1 MWEFLAKLFSSDFM
15 PHGHCY
21 FWRPEIVWL
30 HAVSDGLITAAYY
43 VIPVILIFF
52 VRKRRDL
59 PFQWIFL
66 MFGLFIF
73 GCGTT
78 HLMDVWTLWHGTYRL
93 AGVVKG
99 CTAVASVAT
108 AVCLVQLIPK
118 ALALPRPSQLQM
130 ADAALVESES
140 RNRAMLK
147 ALPDLMFLL
156 SKDGVYLDYHAKD
169 PGGLLMPPEAFLG
182 KHIKEVLPAELA
194 GRLEPLFAKALES
207 DEPVVGEFSLLI
219 GSEDHDY
226 EFRIVAC
233 GSDKVLS
240 IVRDITERKRAEDS
254 IRKSEERFR
263 QLAENIDSV
272 IYVVERNGPAAIYI
286 SPAYES
292 IWGRSCDSLYQR
304 GKSWLE
310 ALHPDDLDRAWAKVA
325 ALPPARVEQEY
336 RIVRPNGEV
345 RWVHDRIFP
354 ILGEHGET
362 NRFAGI
368 ADDITDRK
376 LAEDSLEQALAE
388 VRQLKDQLYA
398 ENVYLQEAIMVAH
411 DFGEMVGDSE
421 ALKRALQQ
429 AEQVAPLDTAVL
441 ILGETGTGKDL
452 LAHAIHNLSARKN
465 HPLITVNC
473 ATLPSELIED
483 ELFGHEKGAFTGAL
497 AKRVGR
503 FEVADKGTIFLDEIG
518 ELPPDLQAKLLR
530 VIQEGEFERLGGTR
544 TIKVNVRII
553 AATNRDLDSAVRAG
567 HFRPDLFYR
576 LSVYPITLPPLRDRK
591 EDIPLL
597 VMHFLKQLNAKL
609 GKQIESIP
617 QKSLDALVSYP
628 WPGNIRELKNVI
640 ERAAVVTRGNTLLL
654 GDGPET
660 AALRQQGNNSRS
672 IQTDTAQLQTLE
684 DNERNLIRTT
694 LDRTGGR
701 IEGPTGAAALLA
713 IHPSTLRSRM
723 RKLGISRSRFTVPP
737 GTA

>member
-15 PHGHCY
+15 PHGHRY
-21 FWRPEIVWL
+21 FWRPV
-30 HAVSDGLITAAYY
+30 
-43 VIPVILIFF
+43 
-52 VRKRRDL
+52 
-59 PFQWIFL
+59 
-66 MFGLFIF
+66 
-73 GCGTT
+73 
-78 HLMDVWTLWHGTYRL
+78 
-93 AGVVKG
+93 
-99 CTAVASVAT
+99 
-108 AVCLVQLIPK
+108 IPK
-118 ALALPRPSQLQM
+118 ALALPRPSQLQT

-169 PGGLLMPPEAFLG
+169 PGELLMPPEAFLG

-194 GRLEPLFAKALES
+194 GRLEPLFAQALES
-207 DEPVVGEFSLLI
+207 DEPVVGEFSLPI
-219 GSEDHDY
+219 RGEDRDY

-233 GSDKVLS
+233 GPDKVLS
-240 IVRDITERKRAEDS
+240 IVRDITERTHAEDS

-272 IYVVERNGPAAIYI
+272 IYVTERSGSNAKIIYI
-286 SPAYES
+286 SRAYES
-292 IWGRSCDSLYQR
+292 LWGRSCDSLYR
-304 GKSWLE
+304 NGDSWLD
-310 ALHPDDLDRAWAKVA
+310 AIHPDDLYRVRAKVA
-325 ALPPARVEQEY
+325 TLPPTRLEQEY
-336 RIVRPNGEV
+336 RIVRPDGEV
-345 RWVHDRIFP
+345 RWVHDRVFP
-354 ILGEHGET
+354 IQGEHGET
-362 NRFAGI
+362 NRFAGV

-376 LAEDSLEQALAE
+376 LAENSLEQALAE

-398 ENVYLQEAIMVAH
+398 ENVYLQEAIMVAR

-421 ALKRALQQ
+421 ALRRALQQ
-429 AEQVAPLDTAVL
+429 ADQVAPLDTAVL

-483 ELFGHEKGAFTGAL
+483 ELFGHEKGAFTGAV
-497 AKRVGR
+497 AKRAGR
-503 FEVADKGTIFLDEIG
+503 FEIANKGTIFLDEIG
-518 ELPPDLQAKLLR
+518 ELPLDLQAKLLR
-530 VIQEGEFERLGGTR
+530 VIQEGEFERLGGSR
-544 TIKVNVRII
+544 TITVDVRLIT
-553 AATNRDLDSAVRAG
+553 ATNRDLDSAVRAG

-576 LSVYPITLPPLRDRK
+576 LSVYPITLPPLRGRK
-591 EDIPLL
+591 EDIPSL

-617 QKSLDALVSYP
+617 QRSLDALLDYP

-640 ERAAVVTRGNTLLL
+640 ERAAIVTPGNTLLL
-654 GDGPET
+654 GDGPE
-660 AALRQQGNNSRS
+660 AGPLREQGNNLRS
-672 IQTDTAQLQTLE
+672 PQSDASSSQTLE
-684 DNERNLIRTT
+684 ENERNLILRT

-713 IHPSTLRSRM
+713 INPSTLRSRM
-723 RKLGISRSRFTVPP
+723 RKLGISRLPFTAPP
-737 GTA
+737 DGA